1 MRLFFVSFHWNINF
15 MRARTA
21 FVWPGSR
28 AEPGTSKVLTFQC
41 WLNEPIMSPEAGN
54 PRKPGDLEERKEH
67 REEIGQGSGWELVK
81 LGGRGEKALVGQ
93 RI

>member
-1 MRLFFVSFHWNINF
+1 ML
-15 MRARTA
+15 
-21 FVWPGSR
+21 
-28 AEPGTSKVLTFQC
+28 AES
-41 WLNEPIMSPEAGN
+41 GN

-81 LGGRGEKALVGQ
+81 RGGRGEKALEGQ